1 MMSRFMLVS
10 ALIAALAAQAA
21 AGTLDDIKSRGSV
34 TCGVNGELLGFSI
47 PNGNQWVGFNVDYC
61 RAYAAA
67 IFANAEKVKFVSLT
81 AKDRFDA
88 LRSGAIDV
96 LVGNTSWSPAAE
108 SQFGLL
114 ATEVSYYDGQGF
126 MVRKT
131 AKINTADQLNTKSIC
146 VQQAT
151 TSESNLIA
159 YFGPKQ
165 KIVSFVDRDEAL
177 KAYAAGKCDAFTA
190 DASTLYGAR
199 LKLRA
204 VDDYAILSDLI
215 SRELLSPYVR
225 KGDDQ
230 WFNIVRWV
238 HFALLNAEILA
249 VTQTNVDRQLE
260 VGNGEIKQLLGAELN
275 SGEQMG
281 LTKDWAYRIIKRV
294 GNYAEIF
301 DQNLG
306 RGSPLQIRRGL
317 NALWNAGGVQFAP
330 AFR

>member
-1 MMSRFMLVS
+1 MGRLMLVI
-10 ALIAALAAQAA
+10 ALLVALAEPAA
-21 AGTLDDIKSRGSV
+21 AGTLDDIKSRGSL
-34 TCGVNGELLGFSI
+34 TCGVNGELPGFSVA
-47 PNGNQWVGFNVDYC
+47 NGGQWMGFNVDYC

-67 IFANAEKVKFVSLT
+67 IFGDPDKVKFVSLT

-96 LVGNTSWSPAAE
+96 LVGNTTWSPAAE

-114 ATEVSYYDGQGF
+114 ATEVNYYDGQGF
-126 MVRKT
+126 LVHK
-131 AKINTADQLNTKSIC
+131 AIKINSADQLNTKSIC

-151 TSESNLIA
+151 TSESNLIG

-165 KIVSFVDRDEAL
+165 EIMGFVDRDDAL

-204 VDDYAILSDLI
+204 VDDHVILSDLI

-230 WFNIVRWV
+230 WFNIVRWT

-249 VTQTNVDRQLE
+249 VTQLNVDRQLE
-260 VGNGEIKQLLGAELN
+260 VGNGEIKQLLGGENN

-317 NALWNAGGVQFAP
+317 NALWNAGGVQYAP